1 MTTHDTPRAHPLARA
16 SGRRYVYAWLALLG
30 FTALSFGADQLRLGS
45 LTTVVALAV
54 ALIKAGIVLVIFMH
68 LGREPFP
75 IRFVAMLNIA
85 WVALLCLGI
94 AADTGLLTWVN
105 PATVP

>member
-1 MTTHDTPRAHPLARA
+1 MTTHDSPPNPFARA

-30 FTALSFGADQLRLGS
+30 FTALSFGVDQLGLGS
-45 LTTVVALAV
+45 LTTVVALCV

-85 WVALLCLGI
+85 WVTLLCLGI
-94 AADTGLLTWVN
+94 AADTGLLTWVA
-105 PATVP
+105 PTVP